1 MSVCI
6 INYFRSPVK
15 SFWDLS
21 TKMKLMITT
30 GTFLVLWLLM
40 LLSFSNIFKHQ
51 LLGVT
56 INGSKVSEKP
66 KDKLL
71 AGLLTADF
79 DEDSCLSR
87 YQSSL
92 YRKSSPY
99 KPSQYL
105 ISKLRS
111 YEKLHKRCGPGT
123 DAYKEAAKNLGH
135 KHENGS
141 RYVGECRYIVWLPMA
156 GLGNRI
162 ISLVSVFLY
171 ALLTQRVILVDQ
183 RKGLTDLFCEPF
195 PGPSWLLPLD
205 FPLMNQIDHFQWGHS
220 HCYGTMLR
228 NHAIK
233 STALPS
239 YLFLYLMHDYR
250 NRDKM
255 FFCEQDQNLIGKVP
269 WLVVKS
275 NLYFIPS
282 LWLIP
287 SFQSELIKLFPQKDT
302 VFHHLSRYL
311 LHPTNQV
318 WGMVTR
324 SYNAYLARADETL
337 GIQVRVFS
345 TPAGYFQH
353 VMDQILACTQS
364 EKLLPEV
371 AAQEESQV
379 TNITSRSQKLKAV
392 LVTSLFPEYSENLK
406 NMFWGRPSTTGEIIK
421 VYQPSGERVQQTGMK
436 LHDQK
441 ALAEIYLLSLT
452 DNIVTTARSTFG
464 YIAHSLGGLKPWI
477 LFKPENNTAP
487 DPPCV
492 RAMSMEPCFIRAP
505 LHGCQAKTVKISPF
519 VMHCEDWIPG
529 LKLVDAPNVS
539 SSTTSI
545 VA

>member
-1 MSVCI
+1 MWSRISGMKKLTITIATCFVLCSVLLLQSSYI
-6 INYFRSPVK
+6 FNSHK
-15 SFWDLS
+15 SDLPTS
-21 TKMKLMITT
+21 GSNDSKKL
-30 GTFLVLWLLM
+30 
-40 LLSFSNIFKHQ
+40 
-51 LLGVT
+51 
-56 INGSKVSEKP
+56 SEKLP
-66 KDKLL
+66 GGLL
-71 AGLLTADF
+71 ATEF
-79 DEDSCLSR
+79 DEESCLSR
-87 YQSSL
+87 YHQSSL
-92 YRKSSPY
+92 RKPSPY
-99 KPSQYL
+99 KPSGSL

-111 YEKLHKRCGPGT
+111 YEMLHKRCGPGT

-141 RYVGECRYIVWLPMA
+141 RSVGECRYIVWLPMA

-183 RKGLTDLFCEPF
+183 RKGLADLFCEPF

-287 SFQSELIKLFPQKDT
+287 SFQSELIKLFPQKNT

-392 LVTSLFPEYSENLK
+392 LVTSLHPEYSDYLK
-406 NMFWGRPSTTGEIIK
+406 NMFWGRPSTTGEITK
-421 VYQPSGERVQQTGMK
+421 VYQPSGERIQQTDKK

-477 LFKPENNTAP
+477 LYKPENNTAP